1 MTTLNQ
7 TSASSSSDVQHFIRE
22 LDNADGLQR
31 QQARLALVAIGDTA
45 VPALIEALSAP
56 HENTRWEA
64 AEALC
69 DLHAPEAAPELVKA
83 LEDES
88 IDVRWAAAHALIG
101 LGRSAL
107 PSLLQAL
114 VYRFD
119 SPWLREG
126 AYHILHTLQAN
137 RMLHP
142 PEAKVFSYLG
152 GFMPTIERIPWAA
165 EAALA
170 SLVSD

>member
-1 MTTLNQ
+1 MTTP
-7 TSASSSSDVQHFIRE
+7 ASGDVQQFIRE
-22 LDNADGLQR
+22 LDNSDGLQR

-45 VPALIEALSAP
+45 VPALVKALNAP

-69 DLHAPEAAPELVKA
+69 DLHAPEAAPQLVKA

-88 IDVRWAAAHALIG
+88 IDVRWAASRALIG
-101 LGRSAL
+101 LGRRSL

-114 VYRFD
+114 VYHFD

-126 AYHILHTLQAN
+126 AHHILHTLQAN
-137 RMLHP
+137 GMLHP
-142 PEAKVFSYLG
+142 AEAKVFKHLG
-152 GFMPTIERIPWAA
+152 GFMPAIERIPWAA
-165 EAALA
+165 EVALAALD
-170 SLVSD
+170 SG

>member
-7 TSASSSSDVQHFIRE
+7 APASSSSDVQHFIRE
-22 LDNADGLQR
+22 LDNSDGLQR

-45 VPALIEALSAP
+45 VPALIKALSVP

-88 IDVRWAAAHALIG
+88 VDVRWAAAHALIG

-119 SPWLREG
+119 SP
-126 AYHILHTLQAN
+126 
-137 RMLHP
+137 
-142 PEAKVFSYLG
+142 
-152 GFMPTIERIPWAA
+152 
-165 EAALA
+165 
-170 SLVSD
+170 